1 MVKKFMDIKPA
12 SRVSRSPSSKSERWS
27 ARFHYNTFTPYI
39 FLLPFIILF
48 LIFWIWPIFYSF
60 NLSLLNTRNPPWV
73 FDPTFNWNRL
83 INDPQFFNAL
93 GNTLVILVGQ
103 IPLML
108 TLALLLAL
116 AFNSKALKAKA
127 FYRFAFFAPLVLGAV
142 PYSAIFRL
150 IFNTQYGLLN
160 FILETLGFERV
171 AWLNSDIPAI
181 ITIIIALTWRWTGY
195 NAIIILTGIQSIPEH
210 LYEAAKIDGAGSF
223 RIFWSITLPLLRP
236 VLLFTLVLSTI
247 GTLQLFTE
255 PWLITVTGP
264 AGATETLGTYL
275 YKQGFRSF
283 NFGYASAIGYAIAI
297 MAGIV
302 SLLQIRF
309 VGNKNS

>member
-1 MVKKFMDIKPA
+1 MSVGQSSVRTSKAPSTKRE
-12 SRVSRSPSSKSERWS
+12 SRFGYK
-27 ARFHYNTFTPYI
+27 TFTPYI
-39 FLLPFIILF
+39 FLAPFLF
-48 LIFWIWPIFYSF
+48 FFAVFWVWPIGYSF
-60 NLSLLNTRNPPWV
+60 YLSLLNTRSRPWV
-73 FDPTFNWNRL
+73 FNPTFNWERL
-83 INDPQFFNAL
+83 LNDPQFQSAL
-93 GNTLVILVGQ
+93 SNTTLILLGQ

-108 TLALLLAL
+108 ALATLLAL
-116 AFNSKALKAKA
+116 AFNSKQLKFKA

-150 IFNTQYGLLN
+150 IFNTQYGVLN
-160 FILETLGFERV
+160 YGLTTLGFDRV
-171 AWLNSDIPAI
+171 EWLTTDIPAMV
-181 ITIIIALTWRWTGY
+181 TIIVAITWRWTGY
-195 NAIIILTGIQSIPEH
+195 NAIIILTGIQNIPEQ
-210 LYEAAKIDGAGSF
+210 LYEAAQMDGASPV

-255 PWLITVTGP
+255 PWLITATGP

-283 NFGYASAIGYAIAI
+283 NFGYASAIGYTIA
-297 MAGIV
+297 MFAAIV

-309 VGNKNS
+309 VGGRDQ